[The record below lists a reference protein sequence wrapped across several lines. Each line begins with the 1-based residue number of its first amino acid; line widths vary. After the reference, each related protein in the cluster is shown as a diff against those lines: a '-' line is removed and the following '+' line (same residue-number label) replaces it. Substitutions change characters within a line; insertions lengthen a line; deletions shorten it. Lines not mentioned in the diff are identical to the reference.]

1 MTNISVYQQ
10 WLFTFYVSR
19 YSGYRCQ
26 YHPVPT
32 VPLIRNW
39 IFRAKLN
46 MLNMAVVSCQISWIR
61 GPKWVEYT
69 DASTNH
75 DISTFAAFI
84 VDLELRTHDVAL

>member
-1 MTNISVYQQ
+1 
-10 WLFTFYVSR
+10 
-19 YSGYRCQ
+19 
-26 YHPVPT
+26 
-32 VPLIRNW
+32 
-39 IFRAKLN
+39 